1 MFVSFRHRSFEI
13 AFYICLSVQTLEREV
28 KGRKPVLEEIEK
40 LVAKL
45 LADTSIRD
53 EEKVHIQEEM
63 EILQERWKKLHV
75 KIHDNNKW

>member
-1 MFVSFRHRSFEI
+1 MFLFSFGI
-13 AFYICLSVQTLEREV
+13 AFYICLSLQTLEREV
-28 KGRKPVLEEIEK
+28 EGRKPVLEEIEK
-40 LVAKL
+40 LGVKL
-45 LADTSIRD
+45 LADSSIRD